1 MMKGFFSGL
10 EHRTI
15 RMKASEVREESWPFL
30 CHVDLSS
37 YKGLQV
43 TWKGWSDLRG
53 ESFGV
58 ELWIE

>member
-1 MMKGFFSGL
+1 MMKGFLFSGL
-10 EHRTI
+10 EHRAI

-43 TWKGWSDLRG
+43 TSKG
-53 ESFGV
+53 
-58 ELWIE
+58 